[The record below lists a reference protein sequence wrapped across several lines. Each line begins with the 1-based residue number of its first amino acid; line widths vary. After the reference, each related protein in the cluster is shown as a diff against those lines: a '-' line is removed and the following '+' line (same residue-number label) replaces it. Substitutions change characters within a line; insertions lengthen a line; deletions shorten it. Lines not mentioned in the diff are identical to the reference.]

1 MKATVSYAEISGWVR
16 KHFHVTPVLKRL
28 DEKSIEVSFNPGRFI
43 PTVRIMFKIE
53 AMRKDV
59 VCLSYD
65 CSAPVSLLIT
75 GAVGHI
81 QSKIPNGI
89 EIKSGEKRINV
100 YLEKIDKLKKPLKY
114 VAPTDLSFGE
124 DEISLNIALV

>member
-1 MKATVSYAEISGWVR
+1 MKATISYAEISDWSR
-16 KHFHVTPVLKRL
+16 KRFHITPVLKRL

-43 PTVRIMFKIE
+43 PTVRIIFKIE

-65 CSAPVSLLIT
+65 CSVPVSLLIT

-81 QSKIPNGI
+81 ASKIPHGI
-89 EIKSGEKRINV
+89 EIKSEEKRINV
-100 YLEKIDKLKKPLKY
+100 YLESIDKLKGTLKH

-124 DEISLNIALV
+124 EEICLNLALI